1 MQLHDDHLLME
12 FEGFAVLEDGSRRPV
27 SVPITVGMAR
37 AYKADPNPCRCKDC
51 RRTIIPAVR
60 LLGLQEDFLA
70 GKITRKQLNREL
82 KRMGYVREEKIQ
94 RH

>member
-1 MQLHDDHLLME
+1 ME
-12 FEGFAVLEDGSRRPV
+12 FEGFATLEDGSRRPV
-27 SVPITVGMAR
+27 TVHLTVGEVR

-82 KRMGYVREEKIQ
+82 KRMGYVRDEPIQ

>member
-1 MQLHDDHLLME
+1 MQLSDDHLLME
-12 FEGFAVLEDGSRRPV
+12 YDGVAVLEDGSRRPV
-27 SVPITVGMAR
+27 SMPITVGMVR
-37 AYKADPNPCRCKDC
+37 AYVADPNPCRCKDC

-70 GKITRKQLNREL
+70 GRITEKQLERGL
-82 KRMGYVREEKIQ
+82 KQMGYERGEKIR